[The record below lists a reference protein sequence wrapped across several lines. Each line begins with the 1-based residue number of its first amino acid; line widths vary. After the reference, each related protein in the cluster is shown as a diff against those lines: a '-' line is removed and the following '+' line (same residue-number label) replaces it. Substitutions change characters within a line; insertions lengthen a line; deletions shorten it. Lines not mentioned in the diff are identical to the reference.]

1 MEHEINKLHLAI
13 TRAVLFAVGALIGGL
28 GVWQYFETMN
38 TSVAEQYQILIIC
51 VSSLVLAFALL
62 FSGRPIYY
70 VCSAIKAVIVEFFS
84 THDVGGVVAAV
95 CGTLIGIALVV
106 PIEFALQLCLPVL
119 AIRMLV
125 DIVAGLLLVA
135 VFSYGAL
142 FIYKNVKNGEKKAVS
157 EEAKRSYVGY
167 ILAPSAFFTD
177 KVFYAPE
184 VLLNVK
190 VSSETANELIARV
203 DEEGGVDALRRYK
216 ALLPRLGVIEDKKSD
231 VFGLAE
237 KHRLKVVTRSGE
249 NGSVSLSVFEPYR
262 VSEADYA
269 LTENKESDTPAVE
282 PPKESETEADLH
294 AAAETNGEEDK
305 TKVLDVDEVAGAV
318 NVEVFSKNRTGR
330 INKRK

>member
-13 TRAVLFAVGALIGGL
+13 TRAVLFTVGALIGGL

-51 VSSLVLAFALL
+51 VSSLVLAFVLL

-84 THDVGGVVAAV
+84 THDAGGVVAAV
-95 CGTLIGIALVV
+95 CGTLIGLALVV

-142 FIYKNVKNGEKKAVS
+142 FVYKNVKNGEKSVA
-157 EEAKRSYVGY
+157 EETKKSCVGY
-167 ILAPSAFFTD
+167 LLAPGAFFTD
-177 KVFYAPE
+177 NVFYAPE
-184 VLLNVK
+184 VLINVK

-203 DEEGGVDALRRYK
+203 DEAGGVDALRRYK
-216 ALLPRLGVIEDKKSD
+216 ALLPHLTVIEDKKAGTL
-231 VFGLAE
+231 GLSE
-237 KHRLKVVTRSGE
+237 KHRLKLVTKDGE
-249 NGSVSLSVFEPYR
+249 NGSVSLSVFAPYQ
-262 VSEADYA
+262 VTEVDYA
-269 LTENKESDTPAVE
+269 LENKPSDNNAIKPF
-282 PPKESETEADLH
+282 EASKNEALENQ
-294 AAAETNGEEDK
+294 ANAEEDV
-305 TKVLDVDEVAGAV
+305 TKVLDEDEVAGEV